1 RALERVHQIRHS
13 DNIEGW
19 LCTIMRSIFFS
30 ACRYKKHR
38 LELLHRNGHT
48 FDQVIMPD
56 SYVQERELRTM
67 VNELPEDRA
76 RMLLMFFEG
85 YKYDEIAEDQGLKMG
100 TVKN

>member
-1 RALERVHQIRHS
+1 
-13 DNIEGW
+13 
-19 LCTIMRSIFFS
+19 
-30 ACRYKKHR
+30 
-38 LELLHRNGHT
+38 
-48 FDQVIMPD
+48 MPD

-100 TVKN
+100 TVKSRIFESRKILSKKVLL